1 MHQSLYCIIA
11 RMYQDQWNIC
21 YARDIAMAFV
31 CIFITELLDKPI
43 QTLKFCINSAAHV
56 VIKVGEQQFSR
67 NW

>member
-1 MHQSLYCIIA
+1 
-11 RMYQDQWNIC
+11 
-21 YARDIAMAFV
+21 MAFV